1 MVTIL
6 IKFVTRGLPPELED
20 TAIIKNARINLR
32 LKVKYARRWARS
44 AIGSCYVRMN
54 RPRRPS
60 DYLPPQ
66 DISSVLICRINRRLG
81 NTLFLTPAIQA
92 LHEMLPHA
100 SIDLV
105 LGHPQAA
112 ELLSNLPGVRRTIVI
127 PQKLSAARG
136 FFKALRAMRATRYDL
151 VIDPVPEST
160 SGRIALTLARA
171 RNRLGFVNASQWAP
185 LTHAVVDAPEIAA
198 AHEAERAV
206 LLMSRIFRLG
216 YDPQRVRLWL
226 PIDPKETQRGH
237 RLIANAVQGKRKS
250 QQKHVFGYYS
260 HAANFKVIDT
270 AWWRRFWDAF
280 LVLEPGALPL
290 EFLSLSRTEPLDA
303 RFPALVLPSLRDLAA
318 TVSATR
324 MFISTDTGPMH
335 LASSTSVPTVALFHA
350 SNPDLYRPLKP
361 TDLAIDLSSCCPVT
375 AAQRCH
381 HIWRDQPPQCG
392 ALQAAH

>member
-1 MVTIL
+1 V
-6 IKFVTRGLPPELED
+6 
-20 TAIIKNARINLR
+20 
-32 LKVKYARRWARS
+32 RRWARS
-44 AIGSCYVRMN
+44 AIGSWYVRIT

-81 NTLFLTPAIQA
+81 NTLFLTPAIHA

-112 ELLSNLPGVRRTIVI
+112 ELLRNLPGVRRTIVI
-127 PQKLSAARG
+127 PQKLTEARG

-151 VIDPVPEST
+151 AIDPVPEST
-160 SGRIALTLARA
+160 SGRIALSLARA
-171 RNRLGFVNASQWAP
+171 RNRLGFTNQSQWAP
-185 LTHAVVDAPEIAA
+185 LTHAVADAPEIAA

-206 LLMSRIFRLG
+206 LLMSRIFRLT
-216 YDPQRVRLWL
+216 YDPQSLRLWL

-237 RLIANAVQGKRKS
+237 RLIADAVQGKRKS

-260 HAANFKVIDT
+260 QAANFKVIDT

-280 LVLEPGALPL
+280 LELEPGALPL
-290 EFLSLSRTEPLDA
+290 EFLSLSRAEPVDT
-303 RFPALVLPSLRDLAA
+303 RFPALALPSLRDLAA
-318 TVSATR
+318 TMSATR

-375 AAQRCH
+375 AAERCH

-392 ALQAAH
+392 ALLAAHQRD

>member
-1 MVTIL
+1 M
-6 IKFVTRGLPPELED
+6 RGLPRELED
-20 TAIIKNARINLR
+20 TVIIRNARISFR
-32 LKVKYARRWARS
+32 LKVKHVRRRARS
-44 AIGSCYVRMN
+44 AIGSWVVRMTG
-54 RPRRPS
+54 PRRPS

-81 NTLFLTPAIQA
+81 NTLFLTPAIRA

-100 SIDLV
+100 SIDLL

-112 ELLSNLPGVRRTIVI
+112 ELLRNLPGVRRTIVF
-127 PQKLSAARG
+127 PQKLNAASG

-171 RNRLGFVNASQWAP
+171 RNRLGFANQSQWAP
-185 LTHAVVDAPEIAA
+185 LTHAVADAPEIGA

-206 LLMSRIFRLG
+206 LLMSRIFGLP
-216 YDPQRVRLWL
+216 YDPQSLRLWL
-226 PIDPKETQRGH
+226 PVDPTETQRGH
-237 RLIANAVQGKRKS
+237 QIIADAVQGRRKS
-250 QQKHVFGYYS
+250 RQKYVFGFYS
-260 HAANFKVIDT
+260 HAANFKAIDD

-280 LVLEPGALPL
+280 LELEPDALPV
-290 EFLSLSRTEPLDA
+290 EFLSLSRKQPADA
-303 RFPALVLPSLRDLAA
+303 RFPALALPSLRDLAA

-335 LASSTSVPTVALFHA
+335 LASSTSVPTVGLFHA

-361 TDLAIDLSSCCPVT
+361 TDLAIDLSNCCPAT

-381 HIWRDQPPQCG
+381 QIWRDQPAMFG
-392 ALQAAH
+392 ALPEQI